1 MGLRLVTR
9 STRRIDLS
17 EEGDWIEVK
26 EDISRRDFN
35 RILSTLPQGSDGV
48 DEDSITFGVADE
60 FAQGL
65 FEVFVTAWSLD
76 VPPTLDNYNLLT
88 RDSATE
94 IDSAITDHFNSLTPT
109 QEESTKSE
117 DAGEE

>member
-9 STRRIDLS
+9 SAKRVELS
-17 EEGDWIEVK
+17 DGDWVELK

-35 RILSTLPQGSDGV
+35 RILSTLPTTQDGV
-48 DEDSITFGVADE
+48 DEENITFGVADD

-65 FEVFVTAWSLD
+65 FEVFVVAWSLD
-76 VPPTLDNYNLLT
+76 VAPTLDHYNMLT
-88 RDSATE
+88 RDSASE
-94 IDSAITDHFNSLTPT
+94 IDSAITEHFNSLTPT